1 MIEALVLAPP
11 DQASAAAVRLAEE
24 ATATR
29 AARTAGEVAEQV
41 EVAVEA

>member
-1 MIEALVLAPP
+1 MIEALVLAPQ
-11 DQASAAAVRLAEE
+11 DGASAAAVRLAEE

-29 AARTAGEVAEQV
+29 VARTAGAVSKQV